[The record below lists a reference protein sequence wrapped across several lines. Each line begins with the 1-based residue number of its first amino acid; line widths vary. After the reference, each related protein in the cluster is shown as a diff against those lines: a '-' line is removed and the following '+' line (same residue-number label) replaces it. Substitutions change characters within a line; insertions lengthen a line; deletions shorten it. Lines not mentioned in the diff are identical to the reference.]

1 MDKVLETYNLS
12 RLNHKKVENL
22 DRSSKE
28 TESVTKNLPK
38 NRSLGQT
45 AALVNSTKHLK
56 NEYQF
61 FSNSSKKTEEEG
73 NFFFFFKTP
82 FKRLTLPWHKTREGH
97 HKKITGQN
105 PFK

>member
-38 NRSLGQT
+38 NRSLGQI

-82 FKRLTLPWHKTREGH
+82 FKRLTLP
-97 HKKITGQN
+97 
-105 PFK
+105 